1 MGGGIIL
8 KNEDLKKLVISARQG
23 NQKSYLEILNHFEKF
38 IYNFSKCIWIKNFD
52 IGDIRQECYLSI
64 TMCVYRCDL
73 DKFDFNSYTIS
84 AIKNN
89 IFSKIR
95 LLARQR
101 YEGSLDKPFSSDS
114 EITPL
119 DLLVNKNDTIEN
131 STLYI
136 ALDSLD
142 PDERELIIYIYI
154 VGYSA
159 AEYAR
164 MKGINYRTCIRK
176 KDMILNKLKYKLK

>member
-1 MGGGIIL
+1 
-8 KNEDLKKLVISARQG
+8 
-23 NQKSYLEILNHFEKF
+23 
-38 IYNFSKCIWIKNFD
+38 
-52 IGDIRQECYLSI
+52 
-64 TMCVYRCDL
+64 MCVYRCDL
-73 DKFDFNSYTIS
+73 NKFDFNSYTIS

-101 YEGSLDKPFSSDS
+101 YEASLDKPFNSDS
-114 EITPL
+114 EVTQL
-119 DLLVNKNDTIEN
+119 DLLVNKNDDIEN

-136 ALDSLD
+136 ALDSLEK
-142 PDERELIIYIYI
+142 DERELIIYIYI
-154 VGYSA
+154 AGYSA